1 MLSEVEEVVAEGLA
15 PQDDAVSVSSADV
28 VVAVAVSVSSAE
40 VEVAVAV
47 ADSTVED
54 VPSPLSEPLPELL
67 PALLERRQKCFKGR
81 LRNQHSP
88 KARVF
93 RDVNK
98 LGTIGN
104 TA

>member
-1 MLSEVEEVVAEGLA
+1 MSEVEEVVAEGLA
-15 PQDDAVSVSSADV
+15 PQDDAVSVSSVDV

-67 PALLERRQKCFKGR
+67 PALLERRQKVR
-81 LRNQHSP
+81 SRAYLPSREEY
-88 KARVF
+88 
-93 RDVNK
+93 
-98 LGTIGN
+98 
-104 TA
+104 